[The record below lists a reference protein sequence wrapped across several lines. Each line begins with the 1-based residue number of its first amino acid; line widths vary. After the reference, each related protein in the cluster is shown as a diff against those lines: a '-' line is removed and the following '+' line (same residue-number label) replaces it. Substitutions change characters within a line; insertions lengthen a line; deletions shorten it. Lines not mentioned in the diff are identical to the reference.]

1 MNTSL
6 VAAQY
11 RLQEWAEMIR
21 ECNARPTGQTVP
33 EWCEAHGMTKATYYY
48 RLKAVRKAFLNDPEI
63 PMDNNGAERAI
74 RGFCIGRKNWVMID
88 TIHGAQASAI
98 IYSLVETAKAN
109 DLKIYEYLE
118 YLLTE
123 IPQHE
128 DDKNLDF
135 LDDLLPWSEK
145 QPERCRKTNI

>member
-48 RLKAVRKAFLNDPEI
+48 RLKAVRKACLESVPAEI
-63 PMDNNGAERAI
+63 VPVRIHELPQETSDRTASDEELILESDLFRMKVTARTSKAAL
-74 RGFCIGRKNWVMID
+74 RKVL
-88 TIHGAQASAI
+88 Q
-98 IYSLVETAKAN
+98 V
-109 DLKIYEYLE
+109 LKDV
-118 YLLTE
+118 
-123 IPQHE
+123 Q
-128 DDKNLDF
+128 
-135 LDDLLPWSEK
+135 
-145 QPERCRKTNI
+145 